1 MDLVELK
8 QQDNLES
15 INRHPWEQ
23 ARMKVIDGLLSKN
36 YDRHAQLTILDVGC
50 GDTFVAESILE
61 KFPNSKLYC
70 IDIAFTPEWL
80 EYYKNKYKN
89 IELHVYSSLQEA
101 IVDINDNIDAILF
114 LDVIEHIEDEVA
126 VLKETVALSEV
137 TDKTDI
143 IITVP
148 AFQSLFAHHDVQLG
162 HYRRYNKTTL
172 KDSLNRSGLESRG
185 MGYFF
190 TSLILARLI
199 ELFKEKVLSGKKEEV
214 GISAWDK
221 GSFITGFMTTVL
233 IWDARIV
240 MALQKI
246 GLPIIGLSLFTIA
259 RKRK

>member
-8 QQDNLES
+8 QQDSLES

-36 YDRHAQLTILDVGC
+36 YDRNAQLTILDVGC

-80 EYYKNKYKN
+80 EYYKNKYKD
-89 IELHVYSSLQEA
+89 IELHVFCSLQDA
-101 IVDINDNIDAILF
+101 IVDLKGTIDAILF

-126 VLKETVALSEV
+126 VLKETVALKEV
-137 TDKTDI
+137 TDKTDV

-162 HYRRYNKTTL
+162 HYRRYNKSTL
-172 KDSLNRSGLESRG
+172 KDSLNRSGLESKG
-185 MGYFF
+185 MAYFF
-190 TSLILARLI
+190 TILILARLI
-199 ELFKEKVLSGKKEEV
+199 ELFKEKVLKSNKEDV

-221 GSFITGFMTTVL
+221 GSFITWLMTTLL
-233 IWDARIV
+233 ICDAKIV
-240 MALQKI
+240 MGLQKI

-259 RKRK
+259 RKKK